1 MSLMTIEPNN
11 TEDDVAPV
19 VRRNV
24 GKSAGKQFM
33 STSLPALIESKRYDG
48 GLSMATALWEWGQ
61 RSTVGSESTWEEKT

>member
-1 MSLMTIEPNN
+1 MTIEPND

-24 GKSAGKQFM
+24 GKPAGKQFM
-33 STSLPALIESKRYDG
+33 SSTSLPALIESKRYYG

-61 RSTVGSESTWEEKT
+61 RSTVGSESTWQEKT